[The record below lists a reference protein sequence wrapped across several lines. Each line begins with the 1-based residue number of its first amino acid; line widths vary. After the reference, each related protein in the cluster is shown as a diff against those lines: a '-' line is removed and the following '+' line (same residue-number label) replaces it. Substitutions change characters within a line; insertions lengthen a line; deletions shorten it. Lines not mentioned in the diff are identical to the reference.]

1 MTEINKFNT
10 IKTAFISHAIIPE
23 NSNSEKS
30 EKSFKLFSPPTEKKN
45 GALKILNIAY
55 SDMQAY

>member
-1 MTEINKFNT
+1 MTEINKFNA

-30 EKSFKLFSPPTEKKN
+30 EKSFKLFSPPTEKKWGFKN
-45 GALKILNIAY
+45 FKHSL
-55 SDMQAY
+55 